1 MCSHGA
7 PKSLRRDVEARAR
20 EAQALPLDRLML
32 NELVARGFD
41 DHRVAELAA
50 LDDGGR
56 GRRGDDGVV
65 GGARDG
71 LVDTALDDDL
81 RRDDIDGFA
90 DGVVDCLHLTSAER
104 AVPERLWDGI
114 RDIHA
119 PEMRGE
125 LATSS
130 TSVSAGLL
138 RLRVGGPRLLRV
150 SSDSSHEREQQ
161 LALEA
166 LEGFGARALAREM
179 RDTLRELE
187 IDVAHAAHEGQDG
200 EYELDEPQPPDH
212 LLEPSAELVE
222 VRDIR

>member
-1 MCSHGA
+1 
-7 PKSLRRDVEARAR
+7 
-20 EAQALPLDRLML
+20 
-32 NELVARGFD
+32 
-41 DHRVAELAA
+41 
-50 LDDGGR
+50 
-56 GRRGDDGVV
+56 
-65 GGARDG
+65 
-71 LVDTALDDDL
+71 
-81 RRDDIDGFA
+81 
-90 DGVVDCLHLTSAER
+90 VVDCLHLTSAER

-114 RDIHA
+114 RDIDA

-130 TSVSAGLL
+130 TSVSAGL

-179 RDTLRELE
+179 RDTLREFE
-187 IDVAHAAHEGQDG
+187 IDVAHAAHEGEDS
-200 EYELDEPQPPDH
+200 EYELDEPQPRDH